1 MPDKTAA
8 KIVPCSVTPAT
19 SGKWS
24 VIDGVIVDERMLFT
38 AKAIPQPLSEARL
51 EIETGSL
58 VSFRVLDRSQRLGA
72 DGWTLNWYLI
82 QISDG

>member
-1 MPDKTAA
+1 MQDANA
-8 KIVPCSVTPAT
+8 SKIIPCSVTPAA

-24 VIDGVIVDERMLFT
+24 VIDGVLVDERLLFT

-51 EIETGSL
+51 QFKTGSH
-58 VSFRVLDRSQRLGA
+58 FTFHVLDHSKRLGA

-82 QISDG
+82 TLGE